1 MPGAMAGALTVG
13 CVDGEEVRAGVVV
26 PVGSQ
31 RLERRHSRDEGAY
44 RLRPVG
50 NALEGRH
57 RPHGSERGKE
67 REECE
72 GSVEQGHGCGS
83 DGGRAAHRPALRHP
97 L

>member
-1 MPGAMAGALTVG
+1 MASALTVG
-13 CVDGEEVRAGVVV
+13 CVDGEEVRASVVV

-57 RPHGSERGKE
+57 CPHGSQRGKE
-67 REECE
+67 REERQ

-83 DGGRAAHRPALRHP
+83 DGGRTARRSTLGRPL
-97 L
+97 